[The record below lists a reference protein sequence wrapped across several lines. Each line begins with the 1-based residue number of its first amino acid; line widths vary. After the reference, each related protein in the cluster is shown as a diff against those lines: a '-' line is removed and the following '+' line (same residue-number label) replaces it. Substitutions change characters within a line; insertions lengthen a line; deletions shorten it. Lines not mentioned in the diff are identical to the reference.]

1 MARQMKRGGIR
12 RKPRN
17 KRRGYKPRRV
27 AIRQPVQYFKRTMF
41 VRAAYASSTVADTL
55 FSRKFSLS
63 DLANYTEFTSLYDQ
77 YKIKAIKFTLLPRVT
92 EADVAQAVPTVSTC
106 IDLDD
111 NTAPSSIDDMV
122 QYQNFR
128 MTRGN
133 VAHTRYW
140 KPAVSSMAWNSGVG
154 TAYTVSKNLWID
166 VGSSGIPYFGI
177 KGCIQ
182 QSAAVQTFDL
192 KVDFYMAF
200 KNVR

>member
-1 MARQMKRGGIR
+1 MQKFKLGK
-12 RKPRN
+12 RKPWLKRN
-17 KRRGYKPRRV
+17 LRKRPVRRV
-27 AIRQPVQYFKRTMF
+27 GIRQPVQYFKRTLF
-41 VRAAYASSTVADTL
+41 VKAAYASSAVTDTL
-55 FSRKFSLS
+55 FSRKFALS

-77 YKIKAIKFTLLPRVT
+77 YKIRAIKFSLIPRVT
-92 EADVAQAVPTVSTC
+92 EADTSQSVPTVSTC
-106 IDLDD
+106 IDFDD

-122 QYQNFR
+122 QYQNFK

-133 VAHTRYW
+133 KIHNRYW

-182 QSAAVQTFDL
+182 QSAVAQTFDL
-192 KVDFYMAF
+192 KVDYYMMF